1 MLSLTLVVD
10 LLVVLWDRL
19 LGGGR
24 PKWLWIGSF
33 FTTEG
38 KTLDEVENLA
48 NNDFD
53 DTLYG
58 FPLVK

>member
-1 MLSLTLVVD
+1 MVR
-10 LLVVLWDRL
+10 DR
-19 LGGGR
+19 
-24 PKWLWIGSF
+24 IFF

>member
-1 MLSLTLVVD
+1 MVD
-10 LLVVLWDRL
+10 LLAVLWDRL

-24 PKWLWIGSF
+24 PKWLGIGSF

-38 KTLDEVENLA
+38 KTLDEVEHLA